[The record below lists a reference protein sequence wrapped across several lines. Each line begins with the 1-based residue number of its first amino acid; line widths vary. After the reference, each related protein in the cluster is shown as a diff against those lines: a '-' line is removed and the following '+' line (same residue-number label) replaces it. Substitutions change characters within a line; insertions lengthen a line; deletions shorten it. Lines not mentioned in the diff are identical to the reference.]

1 MSNLQAVLFDV
12 DGTLADTERDGH
24 RVGFNRA
31 FEEAGLDWHWDVEL
45 YGELLA
51 VTGGKERIR
60 HFLSRFHPEM
70 LDEEGIDERI
80 AGLHKRKTHYYLELL
95 RAGEIPLRAGVE
107 RLLQECRDAGLRLAI
122 ATTTTPENVTTLLE
136 ATLGADS
143 IDWFEVIAAGDI
155 VPAKK
160 PAPDIYTYTL
170 EKMSLRPDECVAL
183 EDSGNGIKS
192 ANQAYIP
199 TLITING
206 YTKDEDF
213 TGARAVVDQ
222 FGMPGSPLRLISGD
236 LGGADM
242 ITADVLRNL
251 V

>member
-1 MSNLQAVLFDV
+1 VLNDYCS
-12 DGTLADTERDGH
+12 D
-24 RVGFNRA
+24 
-31 FEEAGLDWHWDVEL
+31 
-45 YGELLA
+45 
-51 VTGGKERIR
+51 
-60 HFLSRFHPEM
+60 
-70 LDEEGIDERI
+70 
-80 AGLHKRKTHYYLELL
+80 
-95 RAGEIPLRAGVE
+95 
-107 RLLQECRDAGLRLAI
+107 CRDAGLRLAI

-136 ATLGADS
+136 ATLGAES

-170 EKMSLRPDECVAL
+170 EKMSLSSDECVAL

-192 ANQAYIP
+192 TNQANIP

-236 LGGADM
+236 LRGTDM
-242 ITADVLRNL
+242 ITAEVLRDL